1 MPKLFSRFNVIALS
15 LYLLAS
21 AGLATYLSNRY
32 VLQTLSQALPPAS
45 SIVKAGIKEP
55 TDGAQSV
62 VFAGGC
68 FWGVQSVFQ
77 HTQGV
82 ISAVSGY
89 AGGQEKDAQYAY
101 VTTGSTGHA
110 EAVQV
115 VYDPKQIS
123 YEQLLRVYLTVAHDP
138 TQRNAQYPDEGPQ
151 YRSAVFYANDYQ
163 RQLTERYIAQ
173 VDSLEVFTRPI
184 VTQLTPLASTGF
196 YPAEDEHQ
204 NFAAKNPNNAYI
216 AQFDKP
222 KLVTFKSLLPE
233 LFREKPV
240 LL

>member
-1 MPKLFSRFNVIALS
+1 MPKLFSRFNIIALS

>member
-204 NFAAKNPNNAYI
+204 NYAAKNPNNAYI

-233 LFREKPV
+233 LFRDKPV

>member
-15 LYLLAS
+15 LYSLPS

-89 AGGQEKDAQYAY
+89 AGGLEKDAQYTF

-196 YPAEDEHQ
+196 YPAEEAHQ

>member
-1 MPKLFSRFNVIALS
+1 
-15 LYLLAS
+15 
-21 AGLATYLSNRY
+21 
-32 VLQTLSQALPPAS
+32 
-45 SIVKAGIKEP
+45 
-55 TDGAQSV
+55 
-62 VFAGGC
+62 
-68 FWGVQSVFQ
+68 VQSVFQ

-89 AGGQEKDAQYAY
+89 AGGLEKDAQYAY

-138 TQRNAQYPDEGPQ
+138 TQRNAQHPDEGPQ

-196 YPAEDEHQ
+196 YPAEEAHQ

>member
-1 MPKLFSRFNVIALS
+1 MPTLFSRFNIIALS

-45 SIVKAGIKEP
+45 DIVRAGLTEP
-55 TDGAQSV
+55 TDGVQMV
-62 VFAGGC
+62 TFAGGC

-82 ISAVSGY
+82 ISAVAGY
-89 AGGQEKDAQYAY
+89 AGGQAKDAHYAH
-101 VTTGSTGHA
+101 VATGSTGHA

-115 VYDPKQIS
+115 TYDPQQIS

-163 RQLTERYIAQ
+163 RQLTERYMAQ
-173 VDSLEVFTRPI
+173 VDSLQVFTRPI
-184 VTQLTPLASTGF
+184 VTQLLPLSGTGF
-196 YPAEDEHQ
+196 YPAEIEHQ

-216 AQFDKP
+216 AQFDLP
-222 KLVTFKSLLPE
+222 KLALFKSLLPAF
-233 LFREKPV
+233 FREIPV

>member
-1 MPKLFSRFNVIALS
+1 MPKLYSRFNVIALS

-196 YPAEDEHQ
+196 YPAEEAHQ

>member
-196 YPAEDEHQ
+196 YPAEEAHQ